1 MLNFEQIVSKEIE
14 ELAALEFTSEKN
26 EKLKNLIIKFG
37 TDKGNFEKLQ
47 IDINSKYQNLVT
59 EIKENSNI
67 QLITKDKSEEEIV
80 EILNDLKFDFK
91 EQYNLRKIENLEKKL
106 INNLDENS
114 YSELI
119 KLKNQINR
127 E

>member
-1 MLNFEQIVSKEIE
+1 M
-14 ELAALEFTSEKN
+14 
-26 EKLKNLIIKFG
+26 KNLIIKFG
-37 TDKGNFEKLQ
+37 TEKGNFEKLQ